1 MMQRCCAIWTAH
13 TYATFATFGK
23 KSPVEQKYDTLEMG
37 TVNLQ
42 EIAFEKEVCL
52 LFLMLIF
59 VVEKRYGYTFL
70 KGILGT
76 RTGA

>member
-1 MMQRCCAIWTAH
+1 MQRCCAIWTAH
-13 TYATFATFGK
+13 TYAIFATFGK